1 MAIDVKT
8 NTASLN
14 SLTQL
19 NRTTRALSRSFER
32 ISSGLRI
39 ARAADDAAGLAV
51 AENLRASHKSAAVAA
66 RNTNDGMSI
75 VAVAEGASSEVGN
88 ILVRMRELAIQGA
101 SETLGTDER
110 AYIQQEY
117 VSLSDEVNRISAVTE
132 FNGFTLVDGSAGV
145 IGVQV
150 GIQNTVNDQIDITL
164 GDLRSSTLGIDT
176 ASIDMSTATG
186 ASASLTDIDAA
197 LDIVSGYRA
206 GYGATENRL
215 TNALTNLETFEQ
227 MTVEAEARI
236 RDADFGKET
245 AMLSQ
250 NQVLQQA
257 GVSVLGQAKNLNQS
271 ALTLLQG

>member
-117 VSLSDEVNRISAVTE
+117 VSLSDEVNRISAVT
-132 FNGFTLVDGSAGV
+132 GSTLVDGTAGV

-197 LDIVSGYRA
+197 IDIVSGYRA

-271 ALTLLQG
+271 ALSLLQG

>member
-132 FNGFTLVDGSAGV
+132 FNGSTLVDGSAGV

-197 LDIVSGYRA
+197 IDIVSGYRA

-271 ALTLLQG
+271 ALSLLQG

>member
-132 FNGFTLVDGSAGV
+132 FNGSTLVDGSAGV

-197 LDIVSGYRA
+197 IDIVSSYRA